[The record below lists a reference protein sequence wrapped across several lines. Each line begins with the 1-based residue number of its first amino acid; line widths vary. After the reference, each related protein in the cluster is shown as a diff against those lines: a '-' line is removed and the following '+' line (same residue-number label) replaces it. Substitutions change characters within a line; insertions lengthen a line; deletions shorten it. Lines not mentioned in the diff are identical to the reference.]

1 MSSNLFPK
9 NVFKGTNSDGS
20 KFTAREY
27 DFETFA
33 NIEVGSF
40 FLMLL
45 GGICFSAFVSPIL
58 FLITVFTFNGR
69 VTVLQI
75 LNVLVSSY
83 FLLDC
88 YNGWVFLTLMSIM
101 FSDSTLSVLVN
112 INVAIIFVNLVLIF
126 FGRFIYNL
134 ISYGGDEDEN
144 EGKLWI
150 FFMGIVLVLFIF
162 GYSRGSSITKHHP
175 DWVNKNL
182 QIGDYK
188 KVEVS
193 PDAYKTDEQIEQEA
207 KKDYEDQLR
216 SEGRDPK
223 DMEYWAK

>member
-1 MSSNLFPK
+1 MLNNFLPK

-20 KFTAREY
+20 RFTAREY

-33 NIEVGSF
+33 NLEVGSF
-40 FLMLL
+40 IVMLL
-45 GGICFSAFVSPIL
+45 GGVCLSAFVSPIM
-58 FLITVFTFNGR
+58 FLVTVFTFNGR

-75 LNVLVSSY
+75 LNVLVSGY

-88 YNGWVFLTLMSIM
+88 YNGWIFLNLISIA
-101 FSDSTLSVLVN
+101 FSDSTLTILVN
-112 INVAIIFVNLVLIF
+112 INVAIIFVNLAFIF
-126 FGRFIYNL
+126 FGRYIYNL
-134 ISYGGDEDEN
+134 ISYGSDEDEN
-144 EGKLWI
+144 EGKTWL
-150 FFMGIVLVLFIF
+150 FFMVIVVALFMF
-162 GYSRGSSITKHHP
+162 GYSRGKNITKHNT

-182 QIGDYK
+182 EIGDYK
-188 KVEVS
+188 KVEIS

-223 DMEYWAK
+223 DMEYWAE